1 LRSLVSSVSLCCF
14 SAVSLCCFSAVNLCD
29 YCLLSLQSIFAI
41 TAFTVFFQL
50 LVSLIF
56 FLLFFLL
63 LPSNCCSHGSVSLSS
78 SCCSYS
84 LSSCQLLTV
93 LRMLYAIRSSS
104 CRRFHLLFVPP
115 SVNPFGSI
123 NPSVV
128 STSDHSDHSISIAC
142 CNPSSVGVSVVS
154 KASSLS
160 LEFIHCLNCWISAIT
175 AVGLW
180 LLLCLLFNHCRR
192 VFAITALLLLLGSCF
207 TGLCDHGLCLLPS
220 VPSSRPLSSSVGAF
234 LKALFRC
241 FYFMR
246 SHCFSS
252 HWGRPGSCSQTN
264 CRLQTVAIE
273 KFRSVESVLAFTN

>member
-175 AVGLW
+175 AVESLRSQRSFFFFFFGRFNVFFVLVF
-180 LLLCLLFNHCRR
+180 LLPL
-192 VFAITALLLLLGSCF
+192 S
-207 TGLCDHGLCLLPS
+207 LCDHGALSSLSCFGSS
-220 VPSSRPLSSSVGAF
+220 VDRLRSYTVSSRRHLLLVICSS
-234 LKALFRC
+234 RR
-241 FYFMR
+241 R
-246 SHCFSS
+246 SS
-252 HWGRPGSCSQTN
+252 
-264 CRLQTVAIE
+264 
-273 KFRSVESVLAFTN
+273 